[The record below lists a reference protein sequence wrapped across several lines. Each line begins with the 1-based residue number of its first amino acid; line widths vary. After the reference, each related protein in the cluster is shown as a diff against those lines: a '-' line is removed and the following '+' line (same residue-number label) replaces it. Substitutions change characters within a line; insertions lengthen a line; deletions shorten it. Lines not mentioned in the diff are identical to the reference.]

1 LTAYAVCYPLLLDL
15 ECFLH
20 HFVVLEDRHVLP
32 GSGSVE
38 EEEPCR
44 VHQLQAVRSPSL
56 DRGRVHY
63 SSQLRSPIVHQCY
76 VACLATRYLPCACL
90 HHPRRASERD
100 GHSMHRESCAL
111 RPVKD
116 SCGSDLQEGLVDGSH
131 PSPSF
136 VWMNSMTN
144 DVGPRGRQE
153 EGEELRRQ
161 RAQVECP
168 IRRR

>member
-1 LTAYAVCYPLLLDL
+1 LTACAVCYPLLLGL

-20 HFVVLEDRHVLP
+20 HFVVLEDQHALP

-38 EEEPCR
+38 EEPCR
-44 VHQLQAVRSPSL
+44 AHQLQAVRWPSL
-56 DRGRVHY
+56 DRGRVHC
-63 SSQLRSPIVHQCY
+63 SSQLRSPIVRQCC

-90 HHPRRASERD
+90 HHPRRVSERD

-116 SCGSDLQEGLVDGSH
+116 SCGSVRQEGLVDGSH
-131 PSPSF
+131 PPPSL

-144 DVGPRGRQE
+144 NVGPRGREE

-161 RAQVECP
+161 RPQVECP
-168 IRRR
+168 IWCR